1 MAGPR
6 GCCCIRPHHLLHT
19 RFTRIPRW
27 TLRRSLVGSPVSM
40 HREPKAGERL
50 EPGDFE
56 TVIRLTPLV
65 AMDMIVRSAEGRVLV
80 GRRTN
85 EPSKGC
91 FFVPEGGL
99 QRNEKLPAASRRISF
114 GELGAE
120 KRIEEARFLGAFEH
134 FYPTNY
140 LGRAGFG
147 THYVV
152 LAYELTS
159 PVDDALL
166 PKDQHGEYAWRTE
179 EELLSSP
186 EVQENTKTYFR
197 GLTPAFQ

>member
-1 MAGPR
+1 M
-6 GCCCIRPHHLLHT
+6 
-19 RFTRIPRW
+19 
-27 TLRRSLVGSPVSM
+27 SM
-40 HREPKAGERL
+40 QREPKAGERL

-65 AMDMIVRSAEGRVLV
+65 AMDMIVRSPEGRVLV

-91 FFVPEGGL
+91 FFVPGG
-99 QRNEKLPAASRRISF
+99 RITKNETLAAAFRRISLA
-114 GELGAE
+114 ELGAE

-140 LGRAGFG
+140 LGRTGFG

-159 PVDDALL
+159 PLDDALL
-166 PKDQHGEYAWRTE
+166 PKDQHGEYAWQTE
-179 EELLSSP
+179 AELLNSP
-186 EVQENTKTYFR
+186 EVQENTKAYFR